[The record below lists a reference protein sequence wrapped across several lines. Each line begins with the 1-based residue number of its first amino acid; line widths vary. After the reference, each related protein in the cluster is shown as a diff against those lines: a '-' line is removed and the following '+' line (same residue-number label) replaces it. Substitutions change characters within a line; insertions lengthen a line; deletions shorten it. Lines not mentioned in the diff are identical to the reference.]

1 MQRPSLRAGALLA
14 IAGFVLAVGG
24 APLLASGADH
34 LDAPALGGLTG
45 ADATVFAPHSD
56 HGDRDI
62 NDVYAFQGSDPSRT
76 VLVMTT
82 NPAIN
87 LFGGAFGTNVRYVIN
102 VDKSG
107 DAVQDLAYVWT
118 FGPVSGGAQDYTV
131 TRYEGANAVSLNSG
145 NEIGSGSTGGTG
157 IGDGKGQAMVF
168 AGVRSDPFFFDLTGF
183 VGTLFKIGTDKLGS
197 GPTDFFANL
206 NTNAV
211 VIEVRDNALGPK
223 DIGVWGAT
231 WWNDNGTWKAADQMG
246 RPAINTVFNTKL
258 VDPNAATTKNNFNVT
273 PPSEQRTAF
282 GGQFRTNI
290 ITTLK
295 NVNAVLGTGHADY
308 DQAAAE
314 GLADVLLPDLITYDT
329 DTAAAGPLNGRGLAD
344 DVIDAELGIT
354 TNGAVTS
361 DGVGAHKDYLT
372 VFPYLGPPHAAA
384 ATSGPAAPAAS
395 APNTDTLS
403 AAAPAA
409 PELWRPLA
417 ILVAGIAALLLL
429 LAPRR
434 AAVRERK

>member
-1 MQRPSLRAGALLA
+1 MQRPSLRAAGLLG

-62 NDVYAFQGSDPSRT
+62 NDVYAFQGSDPSNT
-76 VLVMTT
+76 VLAMTT

-87 LFGGAFGTNVRYVIN
+87 LFGGAFGTDVRYVIN
-102 VDKSG
+102 VDKDG
-107 DAVQDLAYVWT
+107 DAVQDIAYVWT

-145 NEIGSGSTGGTG
+145 NEIGTGSTGGSG
-157 IGDGKGQAMVF
+157 IGDGKGKAMVF

-183 VGTLFKIGTDKLGS
+183 IGTLFKIGTDGLGS
-197 GPTDFFANL
+197 GPTDFFVNL

-211 VIEVRDNALGPK
+211 VLEVPDNALGPK
-223 DIGVWGAT
+223 GIGVWGVT
-231 WWNDNGTWKAADQMG
+231 LWNDNGTWKGADQMG

-258 VDPNAATTKNNFNVT
+258 VDPNAGTTKNNFNVT
-273 PPSEQRTAF
+273 APADQKTAF

-290 ITTLK
+290 ITTLTHI
-295 NVNAVLGTGHADY
+295 NAVLGTGHADY

-314 GLADVLLPDLITYDT
+314 GLADVLLPDVITYDT
-329 DTAAAGPLNGRGLAD
+329 GTAAVGPLNGRALAD
-344 DVIDAELGIT
+344 DVIDAELGLT

-361 DGVGAHKDYLT
+361 DGVGAHKDYLST
-372 VFPYLGPPHAAA
+372 FPYLGVPHV
-384 ATSGPAAPAAS
+384 ATAPAAGPAAS
-395 APNTDTLS
+395 APNTTTDTMS
-403 AAAPAA
+403 AAAAS

-417 ILVAGIAALLLL
+417 ILIAGLAALLLV

-434 AAVRERK
+434 VRRPQ

>member
-1 MQRPSLRAGALLA
+1 MQRPSLRTGALLA

-62 NDVYAFQGSDPSRT
+62 NDVYVFQGSDASNT
-76 VLVMTT
+76 VLAMTT

-87 LFGGAFGTNVRYVIN
+87 LFGGAFGTDVRYVIN
-102 VDKSG
+102 VDKNG
-107 DAVQDLAYVWT
+107 DAVQDIAYVWT

-145 NEIGSGSTGGTG
+145 NEIGSGSTGGSG
-157 IGDGKGQAMVF
+157 IGDGKGKAMIF

-183 VGTLFKIGTDKLGS
+183 IGTLFKIGTDGLGKT
-197 GPTDFFANL
+197 PTDFFVNL

-211 VIEVRDNALGPK
+211 VLEVPDNALGPK
-223 DIGVWGAT
+223 DIGVWGVT
-231 WWNDNGTWKAADQMG
+231 LWNDNGTWKGADQMG

-258 VDPNAATTKNNFNVT
+258 VDPNAGTTKNNFNVT
-273 PPSEQRTAF
+273 APADQRTAF

-290 ITTLK
+290 ITTLTH
-295 NVNAVLGTGHADY
+295 VNAVLGTGHADY

-314 GLADVLLPDLITYDT
+314 GLADVLLPDVITYDT
-329 DTAAAGPLNGRGLAD
+329 GTAAVGPLNGRALAD
-344 DVIDAELGIT
+344 DVIDAELGLT

-361 DGVGAHKDYLT
+361 DGVGAHKDYLSS
-372 VFPYLGPPHAAA
+372 FPYLGVPHVASA
-384 ATSGPAAPAAS
+384 PAAGPAAS
-395 APNTDTLS
+395 APNTTTDTLS
-403 AAAPAA
+403 AAAAS

-417 ILVAGIAALLLL
+417 ILIAGLAALLLV

-434 AAVRERK
+434 VRRPQ